1 MYDVV
6 WFRNDLRINDNEALD
21 RALDSKNVILVYIFD
36 KKLISESTTSAFH
49 LNFIRDSLS
58 SLT

>member
-36 KKLISESTTSAFH
+36 KKLI
-49 LNFIRDSLS
+49 I
-58 SLT
+58 